1 MSEKYKNTC
10 KYLNYF
16 EHLVILAL
24 TVTGCV
30 WISVFA
36 LLVCVLVGIK
46 SSTVALKNCA
56 ITAVISQEKEEET
69 WWNNVVRKN

>member
-16 EHLVILAL
+16 KHLLILAL

-46 SSTVALKNCA
+46 SSTVALKICA
-56 ITAVISQEKEEET
+56 ITAVIYQEKEKET
-69 WWNNVVRKN
+69 WWNSVVRKY

>member
-24 TVTGCV
+24 TVTCCV

-56 ITAVISQEKEEET
+56 ITAVIYQEKEEET
-69 WWNNVVRKN
+69 